1 MKIKFY
7 ATVRALEY
15 LEQSVKTRM
24 SDLFET
30 GVLHKT
36 FGYTYMLHLES
47 MTLWYPHVIF
57 KYHNEILGLYDKI
70 QYLGWYDPETGTGQN
85 GYDLSD
91 MMVVLNGRQKEI

>member
-24 SDLFET
+24 SDLYET
-30 GVLHKT
+30 GVLRKT
-36 FGYTYMLHLES
+36 FGYTYMLHLDV
-47 MTLWYPHVIF
+47 MNLYPHVIF
-57 KYHNEILGLYDKI
+57 KYQTEILGLYDKL
-70 QYLGWYDPETGTGQN
+70 QYLGWYDPKTGTGQN

-91 MMVVLNGRQKEI
+91 MMEVLNGRQKEI